1 MMIFCRS
8 RKATQRTLEN
18 IIPYIEGKLFLKVNR
33 EKTQVADIRDVRFL
47 GYGFYIYRGE
57 GRLRVHPK
65 SVRKLKDKLR
75 EVTGR
80 SSGMSVE
87 SRKAKLNHIIRGW
100 VNYFKLADMKQLMET
115 LDQWL
120 RRRLR
125 MITWKRWKR
134 VRTRYENL
142 KKAGIPD
149 RQAWQWANTRLGY
162 WRVAGS
168 WILTRAMLNE
178 AFKKAGCLSLK
189 ELYLAS

>member
-1 MMIFCRS
+1 
-8 RKATQRTLEN
+8 
-18 IIPYIEGKLFLKVNR
+18 
-33 EKTQVADIRDVRFL
+33 VRFL